1 MTAPRAVD
9 GSPPRSAPERI
20 LEAAARR
27 IAAAGAAELSLQD
40 VAEAAGV
47 SKALI
52 HYHFTDKAALLARV
66 ASWLASEV
74 VAREG
79 AALDGVDPTR
89 ALDALWAWLEGEL
102 ARGDVRV
109 LIDLT
114 QVPAESV
121 RAAAQEAA
129 AGRRMAAER
138 TVESL
143 FAALALTPRV
153 PTAMIADVLVAFVDG
168 LALAAARSPERN
180 HRVAFDVF
188 WLAMLSLA
196 E

>member
-1 MTAPRAVD
+1 VIAPGAAGR
-9 GSPPRSAPERI
+9 PFRSAPERI

-27 IAAAGAAELSLQD
+27 IAAAGAADLSLQD

-52 HYHFTDKAALLARV
+52 HYHFHDKAELLARV
-66 ASWLASEV
+66 ASWLASAV
-74 VAREG
+74 VARED
-79 AALDGVDPTR
+79 AALQGVGAPH
-89 ALDALWAWLEGEL
+89 AVDALWAWLEGEL

-109 LIDLT
+109 LLDLA
-114 QVPAESV
+114 QV
-121 RAAAQEAA
+121 RAENVHAAVQGAAEGRQE
-129 AGRRMAAER
+129 AAER
-138 TVESL
+138 TVRTL
-143 FAALALTPRV
+143 FATLALTPRV
-153 PTAMIADVLVAFVDG
+153 PTSMIAEVLVAFVDG
-168 LALAAARSPERN
+168 LALAAARTPERN

>member
-1 MTAPRAVD
+1 MD
-9 GSPPRSAPERI
+9 
-20 LEAAARR
+20 AAARR

-66 ASWLASEV
+66 AAWLASEV
-74 VAREG
+74 VARE
-79 AALDGVDPTR
+79 ARALDRVDPAH

-102 ARGDVRV
+102 ARGDIRV
-109 LIDLT
+109 LVELT

-121 RAAAQEAA
+121 RLAAQDGAA
-129 AGRRMAAER
+129 RRRAAAER
-138 TVESL
+138 TVQTL
-143 FAALALTPRV
+143 FATLSLAPRV
-153 PTAMIADVLVAFVDG
+153 PTAMIAEVLVAFVDG
-168 LALAAARSPERN
+168 LAVAAARSPERN

>member
-1 MTAPRAVD
+1 M
-9 GSPPRSAPERI
+9 
-20 LEAAARR
+20 EAAARR

-52 HYHFTDKAALLARV
+52 HYHFDDKAALLARV
-66 ASWLASEV
+66 AAWLASEV
-74 VAREG
+74 VAREDS
-79 AALDGVDPTR
+79 ALDGVDPPH

-109 LIDLT
+109 LVDLT
-114 QVPAESV
+114 QVVPESL
-121 RAAAQEAA
+121 RLAAQEAA
-129 AGRRMAAER
+129 GRRRAAAER
-138 TVESL
+138 TVETL
-143 FAALALTPRV
+143 FSTLSLTPRV
-153 PTAMIADVLVAFVDG
+153 PTAMIAEVLVAFVDG
-168 LALAAARSPERN
+168 LAVAAARNPERN